1 MQIKD
6 LSKYSDAEKIVLAE
20 QIWDSISKKDILIS
34 EEVKYELDHRL
45 QKLEEGKSELYTW
58 EEVKNHLKKIR

>member
-6 LSKYSDAEKIVLAE
+6 LSDYSNAEKIVLAE

-45 QKLEEGKSELYTW
+45 QKLEEGESELYNW

>member
-6 LSKYSDAEKIVLAE
+6 LSDYSNAEKIVLAE

-45 QKLEEGKSELYTW
+45 QKLEEGKSKLYTW

>member
-6 LSKYSDAEKIVLAE
+6 LSDYSNAEKIVLAE

-45 QKLEEGKSELYTW
+45 QKLEEGESELYTW

>member
-6 LSKYSDAEKIVLAE
+6 LSDYSNAEKIVLAE

-45 QKLEEGKSELYTW
+45 QKLEEGENELYTW